1 MRQRIEYFDQMKGVA
16 ILLVVIG
23 HVMQF
28 SFGIPKSNVVD
39 MLSIFHMP
47 IFFFVSGYFIY
58 KESLTL
64 KETASKC
71 LSRARTLLLPYGVFL
86 LVWCIFSKSNIVD
99 LLMSGGERYWFLNA
113 LFVISIIYILWGL
126 IINRITNKYMYIG
139 LVLIP
144 IIFIK
149 LFVVLGYSIEV
160 ICLSQLDTFAKY
172 FVVGLLCRKF
182 EGLFKALSDN
192 PLIYALSFMLFIL
205 QWFLTGRSN
214 FFLITLGALGA
225 IIVILQSLKNVSVNS
240 RILSWFALMG
250 RNSLAIYLLHYFFI
264 PDVSAWFKTWI
275 VLNPFIFHL
284 TASLIASIPI
294 IVSSLFVSSL
304 INKNVY
310 LKYLLLGHK

>member
-1 MRQRIEYFDQMKGVA
+1 MKGVA

-23 HVMQF
+23 HVMQL

-47 IFFFVSGYFIY
+47 IFFFVSGYFTY

-86 LVWCIFSKSNIVD
+86 LVWCLFSKSNIVD

-113 LFVISIIYILWGL
+113 LFVISVIYILWGL

-149 LFVVLGYSIEV
+149 LIVVLGYSIEV
-160 ICLSQLDTFAKY
+160 ICLSQLNTFAKY

-182 EGLFKALSDN
+182 EGLFKYLSDDSF
-192 PLIYALSFMLFIL
+192 IYALSFILFIM

-225 IIVILQSLKNVSVNS
+225 IIVILQSLKNVSGNS
-240 RILSWFALMG
+240 RILSWFTLMG
-250 RNSLAIYLLHYFFI
+250 RNSLAIYLLNYFFI
-264 PDVSAWFKTWI
+264 PDVSSWFKTI
-275 VLNPFIFHL
+275 NVLNPFIFQL
-284 TASLIASIPI
+284 TASLIVSIPI
-294 IVSSLFVSSL
+294 IMSSLFVSSL
-304 INKNVY
+304 ISKNVY
-310 LKYLLLGHK
+310 LKYLLLGNK